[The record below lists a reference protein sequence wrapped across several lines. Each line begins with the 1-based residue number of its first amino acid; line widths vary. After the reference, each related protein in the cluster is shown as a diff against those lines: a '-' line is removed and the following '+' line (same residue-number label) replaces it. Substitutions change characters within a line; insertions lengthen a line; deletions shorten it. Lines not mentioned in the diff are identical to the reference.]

1 MITGTPLEQQ
11 KYAEYVKQAEYS
23 FSEPFWTLH
32 CKSKALYRYYR
43 IKRAGGNALSKRE
56 IDITNL
62 AALTFSATAPFFN
75 VWQVYSDNERLPN
88 LINRLTISNETAY
101 ISDEALCDCF
111 LSPKLSRRA
120 YVASIQKAGLNR
132 KQMAKALDAYDKH
145 DRDKFLDVIS
155 ELSPSA
161 LTQQYEVISN
171 DPFNICE
178 FIDEIDFKQPFR
190 AIGHIYVDNESS
202 PKSDDDKT
210 AILAFCAFLAQK
222 FSLLGDIDDDTFGE
236 KIAQLICGYSIVFME
251 LVCDMLTE
259 DLGSLDPVVETLV
272 GIVQR
277 DIVRQCRG
285 RYCNEELY
293 DSFQE
298 LLGEFIAT
306 LPEHMQPELSATVNE
321 DSAEEDIEEDEPQE
335 QEGDKKGH
343 MGFPKRT
350 GIAGLMSRKSF
361 LHDLFVELGSDFA
374 EMKEDWF
381 EYLFGLGGV
390 NRPDDYPEQFIW
402 IEPKKEFTILLNA
415 LYGDSYAHANNL
427 IIYKKDQKKGE
438 TKWANNAGKYTLDKD
453 DPFRQ
458 RIVDIIKKYN
468 KDYKP

>member
-11 KYAEYVKQAEYS
+11 KYAEYVKQAKS
-23 FSEPFWTLH
+23 TISEQFRDIYN
-32 CKSKALYRYYR
+32 KSKVLYRYYS
-43 IKRAGGNALSKRE
+43 IKEVSGTILDERE
-56 IDITNL
+56 AAIRDL
-62 AALTFSATAPFFN
+62 AALTCGAIVPFIN
-75 VWQVYSDNERLPN
+75 VLQVYAYNEWLPN
-88 LINRLTISNETAY
+88 MINTLTISDETAY

-111 LSPKLSRRA
+111 LSPKLSCRV
-120 YVASIQKAGLNR
+120 YVASMQKAGLNR
-132 KQMAKALDAYDKH
+132 KQMANALDAYEKH

-161 LTQQYEVISN
+161 LTMQYKAITTYYLDFAEVFDAFDI
-171 DPFNICE
+171 
-178 FIDEIDFKQPFR
+178 KQSFR
-190 AIGHIYVDNESS
+190 NCQYVYAKKEN
-202 PKSDDDKT
+202 KDDDYRT
-210 AILAFCAFLAQK
+210 INTSLWAFLAPK
-222 FSLLGDIDDDTFGE
+222 LSWMNDIDDDLSIDE
-236 KIAQLICGYSIVFME
+236 LCAKRICGLSIIGMDMLRGIIQDVSGALDPIVEALTEIVERKAVKQCRRIYCPVEMYE
-251 LVCDMLTE
+251 LVI
-259 DLGSLDPVVETLV
+259 SF
-272 GIVQR
+272 I
-277 DIVRQCRG
+277 
-285 RYCNEELY
+285 NEFN
-293 DSFQE
+293 S
-298 LLGEFIAT
+298 T
-306 LPEHMQPELSATVNE
+306 LPEHLQDPISISSDK
-321 DSAEEDIEEDEPQE
+321 DSAEEEIEEDEPQE

-350 GIAGLMSRKSF
+350 GIAGPIARKNF

>member
-1 MITGTPLEQQ
+1 MITGTPQEQQ
-11 KYAEYVKQAEYS
+11 DYTEYVKQAKFS

-43 IKRAGGNALSKRE
+43 IKRAGGNALSERE

-120 YVASIQKAGLNR
+120 YVASMQKAGLNR
-132 KQMAKALDAYDKH
+132 KQMAKALDAYEKY
-145 DRDKFLDVIS
+145 DRDEFLDVIS

-222 FSLLGDIDDDTFGE
+222 FSLLGDIDDDTFDE
-236 KIAQLICGYSIVFME
+236 KIAKLICGYSIVFME
-251 LVCDMLTE
+251 WMRDMLTE
-259 DLGSLDPVVETLV
+259 DLGSLDPVVETLT
-272 GIVQR
+272 GILQS
-277 DIVRQCRG
+277 DTVRQCRG
-285 RYCNEELY
+285 RYCNEELC
-293 DSFQE
+293 DSLRE
-298 LLGEFIAT
+298 LDREFNST
-306 LPEHMQPELSATVNE
+306 LPEHLQDPISISSDD
-321 DSAEEDIEEDEPQE
+321 DSAEEEIEEDEPQD
-335 QEGDKKGH
+335 QPDDKKGH
-343 MGFPKRT
+343 MTFPNGI

-361 LHDLFVELGSDFA
+361 LHDLFVEFGSCFE
-374 EMKEDWF
+374 EMKEEWF

-390 NRPDDYPEQFIW
+390 NRPDDYPERFIW

-427 IIYKKDQKKGE
+427 IIYKNDQKKGE